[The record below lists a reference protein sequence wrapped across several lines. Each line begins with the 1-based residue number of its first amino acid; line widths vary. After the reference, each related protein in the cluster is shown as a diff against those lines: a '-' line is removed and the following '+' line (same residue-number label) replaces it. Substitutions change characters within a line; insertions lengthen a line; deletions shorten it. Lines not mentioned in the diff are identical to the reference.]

1 MYLSRLERAPH
12 EVKAELTSIQFQ
24 WGMRGSCQKA
34 RAGDGIRDGAA
45 SPPRG
50 ELEQRARVLKEQER
64 RAESTQQWVDL
75 ARRRYE
81 RTEAETREL
90 ELNRESFG
98 ATFVMVFGRSWV
110 RRLLLS
116 GFTTAGRTGVP
127 LPVAAS
133 GFDPTPDGHVPNGH
147 LGTGS
152 LVHRS

>member
-24 WGMRGSCQKA
+24 WGMRNSCQKA
-34 RAGDGIRDGAA
+34 RARDGIRDGAA

-90 ELNRESFG
+90 ELNQESLE
-98 ATFVMVFGRSWV
+98 RPSLWS
-110 RRLLLS
+110 S
-116 GFTTAGRTGVP
+116 GEAGCGGYCSLALRQRAGRAFPSLSLHPALIRPPRDTSP
-127 LPVAAS
+127 M
-133 GFDPTPDGHVPNGH
+133 
-147 LGTGS
+147 GT
-152 LVHRS
+152 